1 MRAPPTHGSWSATT
15 LRACPRRTSAGLA
28 GSGSFHPHHTIL
40 KSFGPKISHPP
51 PVGRTVLP
59 SARNNRGNLPISCL
73 WMRGALVGPPQ
84 RPAYPSQDTLRVN
97 RVLDPHDGSV

>member
-59 SARNNRGNLPISCL
+59 SARNTSRKLTDLLFVDERRARRTATAAGLSVTGYVTRNRI
-73 WMRGALVGPPQ
+73 
-84 RPAYPSQDTLRVN
+84 
-97 RVLDPHDGSV
+97 LDP